1 MHRPSCMCQAA
12 LARHSLPC
20 LQEDHHVSGG
30 AERDWAS
37 YVVVG
42 TSEALEKRYLRLTAA
57 PRPGDVRPPRVL
69 RAALE
74 RLVALSAAG
83 EVDYFYLEDQFKAL
97 RQDATVQHLRDEVAV
112 QIYEAHG
119 RAALEYGDRE
129 QFNQCQ
135 SQLHVLYGRGCA
147 GCRDEFLAYRL
158 LYQMGARRQAVS
170 LLQTMQSI
178 PPQVRGLRTLELC
191 QVALVVRRA
200 ASCCRLQL
208 SSGQTECEAPSDC
221 PP

>member
-1 MHRPSCMCQAA
+1 MLDKHVTS
-12 LARHSLPC
+12 SLPC
-20 LQEDHHVSGG
+20 LQADHHVSGG

-83 EVDYFYLEDQFKAL
+83 KVDYFYLEDQFKAL
-97 RQDATVQHLRDEVAV
+97 RQDATVQHLRDELAV

-158 LYQMGARRQAVS
+158 LYQMGARRQAVA

-178 PPQVRGLRTLELC
+178 PPQVRGLRAVGLC
-191 QVALVVRRA
+191 QGLSEDRQPLA
-200 ASCCRLQL
+200 AD
-208 SSGQTECEAPSDC
+208 SS
-221 PP
+221 

>member
-1 MHRPSCMCQAA
+1 M
-12 LARHSLPC
+12 
-20 LQEDHHVSGG
+20 
-30 AERDWAS
+30 
-37 YVVVG
+37 VVG
-42 TSEALEKRYLRLTAA
+42 TSDALEKRYLRLTAA

-178 PPQVRGLRTLELC
+178 PPQVRGLRAPGLC
-191 QVALVVRRA
+191 QGL
-200 ASCCRLQL
+200 STGGQL
-208 SSGQTECEAPSDC
+208 LAVDFS
-221 PP
+221 